1 MLAPVGLGPVCLG
14 LRSALLINSV
24 ALARKLKLER
34 LVAQHQIRLASC
46 AILDTFRTVRS
57 NASLAQLVLPKA
69 QRELLRAMSA
79 GLASR
84 RKTKRWVALAAAR
97 AQREKQA
104 QTMARASIALRVAS
118 LQNLVPTRVS
128 LARLV
133 NFL

>member
-1 MLAPVGLGPVCLG
+1 
-14 LRSALLINSV
+14 
-24 ALARKLKLER
+24 
-34 LVAQHQIRLASC
+34 
-46 AILDTFRTVRS
+46 
-57 NASLAQLVLPKA
+57 
-69 QRELLRAMSA
+69 MSA

-97 AQREKQA
+97 AQQEKQA